1 MLSIDP
7 ARRLKVCLL
16 LTVALPCVATPPVL
30 ADSSLEAE
38 IDRRAAELED
48 KVVAWRRD
56 IHQNP
61 ELGNREFRTAA
72 LVTEHLRS
80 LGLEVRTEVAH
91 TGVVALLRGG
101 DGPVVALRADMD
113 GLPVTERVNVP
124 FASKVKTTY
133 NGNEVGVMHACGHDN
148 HVAIL
153 MATAEV
159 LAGMRD
165 RLPGSVKFIFQ
176 PAEEGAPAGEEGGA
190 DLMLTEGAFD
200 DPRPEVVFGLHVFP
214 YPVGT
219 VAYRAGGAMASSDGL
234 RIVVRGRQ
242 THGAMPWGGVDPIV
256 TAAQVIIGLQTI
268 VSRQVNATKTPSII
282 TIGSIHGGVRG
293 NIIPDEVDLVG
304 TIRTF
309 DSDVQVELH
318 ERIRNT
324 AESIAKSMG
333 ATAEVTIRRGY
344 PVTVNDPELTT
355 EMIPVLRRVAGEGAI
370 EVDPTTGAEDF
381 SYFANE
387 VPGLFVFLGVAPE
400 GADPGSVAPNHS
412 PYFAA
417 DEGALVLGVRTLAS
431 LAVAGME
438 R

>member
-1 MLSIDP
+1 
-7 ARRLKVCLL
+7 
-16 LTVALPCVATPPVL
+16 
-30 ADSSLEAE
+30 
-38 IDRRAAELED
+38 
-48 KVVAWRRD
+48 
-56 IHQNP
+56 
-61 ELGNREFRTAA
+61 
-72 LVTEHLRS
+72 
-80 LGLEVRTEVAH
+80 
-91 TGVVALLRGG
+91 
-101 DGPVVALRADMD
+101 MD
-113 GLPVTERVNVP
+113 GLPVTERVDVP

-190 DLMLTEGAFD
+190 DLMLAEGAFD

-242 THGAMPWGGVDPIV
+242 THGAMPWRGVDPIV

-268 VSRQVNATKTPSII
+268 VSRQVNATRTPSII

>member
-1 MLSIDP
+1 ML
-7 ARRLKVCLL
+7 A
-16 LTVALPCVATPPVL
+16 
-30 ADSSLEAE
+30 
-38 IDRRAAELED
+38 
-48 KVVAWRRD
+48 
-56 IHQNP
+56 
-61 ELGNREFRTAA
+61 
-72 LVTEHLRS
+72 
-80 LGLEVRTEVAH
+80 
-91 TGVVALLRGG
+91 
-101 DGPVVALRADMD
+101 
-113 GLPVTERVNVP
+113 
-124 FASKVKTTY
+124 
-133 NGNEVGVMHACGHDN
+133 
-148 HVAIL
+148 
-153 MATAEV
+153 
-159 LAGMRD
+159 
-165 RLPGSVKFIFQ
+165 
-176 PAEEGAPAGEEGGA
+176 
-190 DLMLTEGAFD
+190 EGAFD

-268 VSRQVNATKTPSII
+268 VSRQVNATRTPSII